1 MDILF
6 HLLGLLVRALLNP
19 NEAKNAPVPRT
30 QAAVQT
36 PVRRSQLT
44 PPHAM
49 QRTPTSSPPLAP
61 RTQTVVQ
68 NPMDE
73 GEGWRL
79 MLTLLAVIAL
89 IVLVAAWAMFMLGWL

>member
-19 NEAKNAPVPRT
+19 NDAKTAPVPRT

-36 PVRRSQLT
+36 AVQRSQPT

-49 QRTPTSSPPLAP
+49 QRIPTSSPPLAP

-68 NPMDE
+68 NPMDAE
-73 GEGWRL
+73 DGWRL
-79 MLTLLAVIAL
+79 MLTLLALIAL
-89 IVLVAAWAMFMLGWL
+89 VVLVAAWAMFMLGWL